1 VIDPFSRPRGA
12 ADLFAGSVF
21 EVAPRL
27 LGCRLRT
34 AFGRRPVEV
43 MLTEVEAYAGGDDP
57 ASHAFRGKT
66 KRNAAMFEAAGTL
79 YVYRSYGLHWC
90 MNVVVGPPDLPH
102 AVLLRSGL
110 VTEGAAVVQARR
122 GRRDHLTDGPGK
134 LAEAVGV
141 TGAHDG
147 TSLVTGP
154 VRLGPGARPPG
165 SQILTT
171 PRIGITKAAENPWR
185 YVLIQ

>member
-1 VIDPFSRPRGA
+1 VIDPFSRPGGA

-102 AVLLRSGL
+102 AVLLRSGQ

-134 LAEAVGV
+134 LAEAVCV

-165 SQILTT
+165 SRIVTT

>member
-1 VIDPFSRPRGA
+1 VIDPFSRPGGA

-21 EVAPRL
+21 DVAPRL

-43 MLTEVEAYAGGDDP
+43 MLTEVEAY
-57 ASHAFRGKT
+57 AFRGKT

-90 MNVVVGPPDLPH
+90 MNVVVGPPGLPH
-102 AVLLRSGL
+102 AVLLRSGQ

-141 TGAHDG
+141 TGAYDG

-165 SQILTT
+165 SRIVTT
-171 PRIGITKAAENPWR
+171 PRIGITKAAEKPWR

>member
-1 VIDPFSRPRGA
+1 MIDPFSRPGGA

-102 AVLLRSGL
+102 AVLLRSGQ

-134 LAEAVGV
+134 LAEAVCV

-165 SQILTT
+165 SRIVTT